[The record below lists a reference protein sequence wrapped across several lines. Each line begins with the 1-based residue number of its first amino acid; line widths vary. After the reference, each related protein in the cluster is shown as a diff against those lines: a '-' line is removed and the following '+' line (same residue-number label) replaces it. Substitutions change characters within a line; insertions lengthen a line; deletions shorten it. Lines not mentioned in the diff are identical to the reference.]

1 MSLLELP
8 DGRRIGY
15 EQHGKGPDIVWISGG
30 GLALKDWLPYQVS
43 AFPNYRNTVFDN
55 RGIGESGN
63 HGVNRLSLGPYR
75 ILRGTLPTSF
85 AKYVSGP

>member
-30 GLALKDWLPYQVS
+30 GCSLKDWLPYQVP
-43 AFPNYRNTVFDN
+43 AFPSYRNTVFDN
-55 RGIGESGN
+55 RGIGETWFEQ
-63 HGVNRLSLGPYR
+63 P
-75 ILRGTLPTSF
+75 LPWAMSDFARDAAETSF
-85 AKYVSGP
+85 VKFVSRR